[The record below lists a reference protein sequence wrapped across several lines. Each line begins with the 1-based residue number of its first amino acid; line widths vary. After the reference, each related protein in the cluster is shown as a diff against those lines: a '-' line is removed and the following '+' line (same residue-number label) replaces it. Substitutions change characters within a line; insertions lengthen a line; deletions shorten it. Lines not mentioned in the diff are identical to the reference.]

1 MAGIRSYNSPVQV
14 GIGRTPRTQD
24 PELFGEMVDIYNA
37 IHSLLAN
44 LDKVSAIIGGGNAGS
59 SDPLES
65 MPFIRF
71 YANTALQSI
80 EMGDL
85 ICPASIN
92 NDDGVVKGALP
103 SSTLFG
109 SPLLSRLSCIA
120 LTTASAGQLVR
131 VGIGPAAI
139 EVPGAVCGQT
149 VWGFLSVSNSGTTY
163 KNDGGIYL
171 TDQGTVSIGGQSYTC
186 VPVGISPK
194 DGYAVIG
201 QHTSRNIPGV

>member
-1 MAGIRSYNSPVQV
+1 MAGIRSYNSPVEV

-24 PELFGEMVDIYNA
+24 PVLFGEMVDVYNA

-71 YANTALQSI
+71 YAHTALQPI
-80 EMGDL
+80 VLGDL

-92 NDDGVVKGALP
+92 NDNGVVKGALL

-109 SPLLSRLSCIA
+109 SPRLSRFAGIA
-120 LTTASAGQLVR
+120 LTSANVGELVR
-131 VGIGPAAI
+131 VGVGPAAV
-139 EVPGAVCGQT
+139 EVPGILCGQT
-149 VWGFLSVSNSGTTY
+149 VWGYGSVSSAGATY
-163 KNDGGIYL
+163 KGDGALYNSNPG
-171 TDQGTVSIGGQSYTC
+171 DVVIGGQTYIA
-186 VPVGISPK
+186 VPVGISVK

-201 QHTSRNIPGV
+201 QHTSINIPGV